1 MLIARL
7 AFLVSILGIVVGF
20 QKLDSTSSPTTT
32 STMRSAP
39 YCQPSGGYCKSHAD
53 CCSTMCLTQLGQCSP
68 KRGDQCKHVG
78 SCKWQAGS
86 SWMQVGLVFS
96 HRLHFPRC
104 TASFG
109 SAQWEMAEGFGC

>member
-39 YCQPSGGYCKSHAD
+39 YCQPSGGYCRMHMD
-53 CCSTMCLTQLGQCSP
+53 CCSRMCI
-68 KRGDQCKHVG
+68 
-78 SCKWQAGS
+78 
-86 SWMQVGLVFS
+86 QV
-96 HRLHFPRC
+96 
-104 TASFG
+104 
-109 SAQWEMAEGFGC
+109 SAECR